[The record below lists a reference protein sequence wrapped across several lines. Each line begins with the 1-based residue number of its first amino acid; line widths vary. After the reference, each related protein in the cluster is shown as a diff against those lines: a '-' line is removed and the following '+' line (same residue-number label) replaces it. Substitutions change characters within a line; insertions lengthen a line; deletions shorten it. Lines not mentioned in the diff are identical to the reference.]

1 MKEEKRKKGEI
12 GKEMLERKL
21 RHLHLDFEESAD
33 TIVKFYGYPSRTELY
48 FALAMEERSIQEI
61 FRNFKT
67 EGSKLVSVRPTENAG
82 NSQLALQQAAAAR
95 EEAQRK
101 LGIKP
106 RLLIN
111 GEPAER
117 YQYSIAT
124 CCNPVQGDEI
134 FAYLTASAGLKI
146 HRLGCPNATHLM
158 ANYGY
163 RVMKAEWVFT
173 NDVTFIAE
181 LRINGV
187 DSGPGV
193 IERLTHQI
201 STQLGLD
208 IRSLTIEGDE
218 GYFEGIIKIKV
229 RNTDQL
235 NMAIRALQT
244 IDNISAVTR
253 AD

>member
-1 MKEEKRKKGEI
+1 
-12 GKEMLERKL
+12 
-21 RHLHLDFEESAD
+21 
-33 TIVKFYGYPSRTELY
+33 
-48 FALAMEERSIQEI
+48 
-61 FRNFKT
+61 
-67 EGSKLVSVRPTENAG
+67 
-82 NSQLALQQAAAAR
+82 
-95 EEAQRK
+95 
-101 LGIKP
+101 
-106 RLLIN
+106 
-111 GEPAER
+111 
-117 YQYSIAT
+117 
-124 CCNPVQGDEI
+124 
-134 FAYLTASAGLKI
+134 
-146 HRLGCPNATHLM
+146 M

-208 IRSLTIEGDE
+208 IRSLSIEGDE